1 MAALAAAMMVVTMLV
16 VMTMMARELKASA
29 LLPSNGICVLLGCS
43 QLQACG
49 THVVG
54 FRFRFNLLFCDFP
67 LRRPLKHEHVSGRE
81 NFEQHNTN

>member
-1 MAALAAAMMVVTMLV
+1 MAALAAAMMVVTVLV
-16 VMTMMARELKASA
+16 VMTMMARELKAAA

-43 QLQACG
+43 LQACG

-67 LRRPLKHEHVSGRE
+67 MSRPLKHEHVSGRE